1 MCNSTSI
8 GALKSSEAIYFKSK
22 KQFSGSLIE
31 MKDIQIQN
39 RYAFLLQSTFFY
51 NFFKT
56 SALFS
61 FLAS

>member
-31 MKDIQIQN
+31 MKDIKSQN
-39 RYAFLLQSTFFY
+39 RYAFLLQSTLFTTFLKHLHFF
-51 NFFKT
+51 
-56 SALFS
+56 LF
-61 FLAS
+61 